1 MKERNKRH
9 YSASI
14 STRPELACLCLE
26 EGYWE
31 GDVVADKRVGQESMV
46 SSLLDKKTETYLA
59 FRIPGKTSKAVM
71 NLMTVL
77 HDEYGENL
85 FRTS

>member
-1 MKERNKRH
+1 M
-9 YSASI
+9 
-14 STRPELACLCLE
+14 
-26 EGYWE
+26 
-31 GDVVADKRVGQESMV
+31 ADKRVGQESMV